1 MRNVQEFKHYLA
13 EKKKKRNHIEE
24 CVGFV
29 EWFFASLK
37 DESPTLE
44 SLSAFIEDR
53 WCGYV
58 SKDKNVFQFLSE
70 YADFCQ
76 LTDSSFYNTF
86 REYIHK
92 TFEGEARKAMKFYKD
107 SMVLIPSNTKINP
120 IHLNGLTNDEFVNA
134 FKALQEFLYAVY
146 DAIEHGLPFEWGW
159 PDWNDLTWYG
169 IIHNRV
175 VMVLNALVECGHAEN
190 NILIVDRHRFAE
202 HVKKRS
208 DEQIVCKPPEKTK
221 LLLEGLIKMGLH
233 IEGLNDTNVPFFSVS
248 FPDNSNVIIVLCSY
262 FKERNTEIT
271 NHIRYFSYRFMQ
283 DPDAQSRETFFLAK
297 TDGEPKHLREI
308 YYWLYDEAVKY
319 GFCPTGIE
327 KMYCYLYKKG
337 SKEWLLLGKGS
348 SYHEEEFLHSA
359 NHTISAKFSFP
370 KIYYTHP
377 EKIEW
382 LKKQFPASFATRWG
396 GCHRCKEKK
405 GKLEECNHRVIINQG
420 NSHYTCIRGYFY
432 FHDPTFDDVKA
443 FLEIYKLENNINA
456 QTFNQ

>member
-1 MRNVQEFKHYLA
+1 MRNTREFMQYLA
-13 EKKKKRNHIEE
+13 GKKKKQDYIDERVRFIN
-24 CVGFV
+24 
-29 EWFFASLK
+29 WFY
-37 DESPTLE
+37 DELEGKSPTVE
-44 SLSAFIEDR
+44 SIGAFVRNR

-58 SKDKNVFQFLSE
+58 SKDKSTFQKLSE
-70 YADFCQ
+70 YADFCEPVNPAF
-76 LTDSSFYNTF
+76 SNAFHEFISETF
-86 REYIHK
+86 G
-92 TFEGEARKAMKFYKD
+92 GEARKAMKSYKD
-107 SMVLIPSNTKINP
+107 SMVFIPANTKINP
-120 IHLNGLTNDEFVNA
+120 VHLNGLTNDEFVNA
-134 FKALQEFLYAVY
+134 FKALQEFLHTVY
-146 DAIEHGLPFEWGW
+146 DAIEHGLPSDWGW
-159 PDWNDLTWYG
+159 PDWHDLTWYG

-190 NILIVDRHRFAE
+190 NILIVDKRRFAE
-202 HVKKRS
+202 HAKKRA

-221 LLLEGLIKMGLH
+221 LLLEELIKIGLH

-248 FPDNSNVIIVLCSY
+248 FPDNPHVITVLCTY
-262 FKERNTEIT
+262 FKERNEKTT

-283 DPDAQSRETFFLAK
+283 DPAAQSHETFFLAK

-319 GFCPTGIE
+319 GFCPAGEE

-359 NHTISAKFSFP
+359 NHAISAKFSFP
-370 KIYYTHP
+370 KIYHTHP

-382 LKKQFPASFATRWG
+382 LKKRFPASFATRWG

-405 GKLEECNHRVIINQG
+405 GKLEECKHRVIINQG
-420 NSHYTCIRGYFY
+420 NSHYTCLRGCFY

-443 FLEIYKLENNINA
+443 FLEIYKLENNIV
-456 QTFNQ
+456 TGKKR